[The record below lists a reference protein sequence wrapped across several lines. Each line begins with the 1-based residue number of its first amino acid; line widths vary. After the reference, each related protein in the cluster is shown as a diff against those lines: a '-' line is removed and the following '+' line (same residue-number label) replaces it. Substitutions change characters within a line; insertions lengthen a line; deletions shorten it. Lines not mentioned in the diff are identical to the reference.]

1 MGDDLER
8 YAFIIQSIF
17 SVVKVV
23 HLFYVN
29 RLTQI
34 PCRQLLLEK
43 GTNRKEFV
51 EGIVNKYEW
60 QSLGSSYVL
69 SDLQKAFLYGQL
81 RNIKDISKRRRNIC
95 EKV

>member
-1 MGDDLER
+1 MAEGGIFV
-8 YAFIIQSIF
+8 YKNHSHKIPAGNII
-17 SVVKVV
+17 
-23 HLFYVN
+23 
-29 RLTQI
+29 
-34 PCRQLLLEK
+34 EK

-81 RNIKDISKRRRNIC
+81 KT
-95 EKV
+95 